1 MKIAL
6 LVVVALAPS
15 VKAAEPTLRPGNV
28 EAVIRS
34 AMALEGTT
42 YLFGAEVERN
52 DAVDCSSL
60 VLKAFKSVG
69 LTLPRI
75 AWRQALVG
83 QLVDVGGLRRGDRL
97 YFKLSDRPVPV
108 DHTAL
113 YLGDGLMLHAWP
125 DTGVAVVPFEG
136 FRGGFRHARR

>member
-1 MKIAL
+1 MNTVWLLAAL
-6 LVVVALAPS
+6 VSPVEASAPALEAKS
-15 VKAAEPTLRPGNV
+15 V

-34 AMALEGTT
+34 GMRFEGTP
-42 YLFGAEVERN
+42 YRFGADVESS

-69 LTLPRI
+69 LVLPRI

-83 QLVDVGGLRRGDRL
+83 QLIGADQLRRGDRL
-97 YFKLSDRPVPV
+97 YFKLTDRPVPI

-125 DTGVAVVPFEG
+125 ATGVAVVPFAD
-136 FRGGFRHARR
+136 FRDWFRYARR